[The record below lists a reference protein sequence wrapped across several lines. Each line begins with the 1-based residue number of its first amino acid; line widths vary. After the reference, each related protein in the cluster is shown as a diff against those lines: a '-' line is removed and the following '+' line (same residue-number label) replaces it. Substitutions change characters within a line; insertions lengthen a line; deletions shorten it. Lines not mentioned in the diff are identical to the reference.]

1 MFSKGFL
8 IKRLL
13 PALTITCVV
22 LIIYFSNL
30 ANQNNHQLNL
40 TPALKFNLQTHN
52 GKNISEKDLIGS
64 PSIIF
69 FGFTHCPDVC
79 PSSLMLLSNLIDELR
94 KDQKKIKYYFVTVDP
109 ERDTQESLK
118 KYLSNFN
125 ANITGVLGK
134 PSELKKLYQSFD
146 IYAEK
151 VKLKKSYTIDHTA
164 SFILLDSKARKVGTM
179 MHEGFKELIVIDNY
193 GKIKFPKKDL
203 IIHLKKILG
212 LL

>member
-8 IKRLL
+8 IKKLL
-13 PALTITCVV
+13 PALTITCVS
-22 LIIYFSNL
+22 LIIYFLNI

-40 TPALKFNLQTHN
+40 KPALKFNLQTHN

-69 FGFTHCPDVC
+69 FGFTYCPDIC
-79 PSSLMLLSNLIDELR
+79 PSSLMLLSNLIDELK

-109 ERDTQESLK
+109 ERDTKESLK

-134 PSELKKLYQSFD
+134 HSELKKLYQSFD

-179 MHEGFKELIVIDNY
+179 IHEGFKELIVIDNY

>member
-8 IKRLL
+8 IKKLL
-13 PALTITCVV
+13 PALTITCVS
-22 LIIYFSNL
+22 LIIYFLNI

-40 TPALKFNLQTHN
+40 KPALKFNLQTHN

-69 FGFTHCPDVC
+69 FGFTYCPDIC
-79 PSSLMLLSNLIDELR
+79 PSSLMLLSNLIDELK

-179 MHEGFKELIVIDNY
+179 IHEGFKELIVIDNY

>member
-1 MFSKGFL
+1 
-8 IKRLL
+8 
-13 PALTITCVV
+13 
-22 LIIYFSNL
+22 
-30 ANQNNHQLNL
+30 
-40 TPALKFNLQTHN
+40 
-52 GKNISEKDLIGS
+52 
-64 PSIIF
+64 
-69 FGFTHCPDVC
+69 
-79 PSSLMLLSNLIDELR
+79 MLLSNLIDELK

-109 ERDTQESLK
+109 ERDTKESLK

-125 ANITGVLGK
+125 ANIAGVLGK

-151 VKLKKSYTIDHTA
+151 IKLKKSYTIDHTA

-179 MHEGFKELIVIDNY
+179 MHEGFKELIVIDKY

>member
-8 IKRLL
+8 TKKLL
-13 PALTITCVV
+13 PALTVTCVG

-40 TPALKFNLQTHN
+40 KPDLKFNLQTHN
-52 GKNISEKDLIGS
+52 GKNISEKDLTGS

-69 FGFTHCPDVC
+69 FGFTYCPDVC

-203 IIHLKKILG
+203 IIHLKKILS

>member
-1 MFSKGFL
+1 MFSKSFL

-13 PALTITCVV
+13 PALTITCVG

-79 PSSLMLLSNLIDELR
+79 PSSLMLLSNLIDELK

-125 ANITGVLGK
+125 INITGVLGK

-179 MHEGFKELIVIDNY
+179 IHEGFKELIVIDNY